1 LEISI
6 HCQNHFID
14 MTNFEIYTEKQ
25 LTKNLPR
32 LGFIKGYVA
41 TIVAVVQN
49 LKGTNGYYLEFFNAQ
64 AT

>member
-1 LEISI
+1 
-6 HCQNHFID
+6 
-14 MTNFEIYTEKQ
+14 MQ

-49 LKGTNGYYLEFFNAQ
+49 LNGTNGYCLEFFNAQ